1 MDSIRKKK
9 IETAIVKVLASLLVS
24 GKVKDPRIG
33 IVSVHRAE
41 ISPDLSQVKI
51 WITSYCTNSEKRK
64 LFNGMNSAKG
74 YFQSVIAKELHLR
87 NTPEIRFLWD
97 TDYIKSLEV
106 NQLIDKSMKESEVSI
121 ETSSVIP
128 SDINPEEK

>member
-1 MDSIRKKK
+1 MDPIRKKK
-9 IETAIVKVLASLLVS
+9 IETAIVKTLASLLVS

-64 LFNGMNSAKG
+64 LFDGMNSAKG
-74 YFQSVIAKELHLR
+74 YFQGVISKELHLR
-87 NTPEIRFLWD
+87 STPEIRFLWD
-97 TDYIKSLEV
+97 TDYIKSLQV
-106 NQLIDKSMKESEVSI
+106 NQMIESSMKTEENLSE
-121 ETSSVIP
+121 
-128 SDINPEEK
+128 INSNTNLEEG